1 MTDCRK
7 GTVIF
12 YILYNV
18 CNSLFFLH
26 HALVQPFLGC
36 LSFPSLS
43 DPSKKTKHYW
53 GVTSWPSLGW
63 IPTENAPGEFL
74 EQHLPPT
81 CGLLLASGILPLFPA
96 AAGKFLVKLGLV
108 WTLQADLISR
118 PRVWK
123 FSLSYRALPEPP
135 ASGNLWW
142 EQSCGLNIWA
152 DPSSKAPQ
160 GPGLVPSLN
169 SWLFAMYLFKI
180 AALEL

>member
-18 CNSLFFLH
+18 CNSLFFIH

-43 DPSKKTKHYW
+43 DPSKKKKKNTTEVSHHDL
-53 GVTSWPSLGW
+53 PLGGFLLK
-63 IPTENAPGEFL
+63 NAPGEFL
-74 EQHLPPT
+74 KQHLPPT

-118 PRVWK
+118 PGVWK

-142 EQSCGLNIWA
+142 EQSCGLSI
-152 DPSSKAPQ
+152 
-160 GPGLVPSLN
+160 
-169 SWLFAMYLFKI
+169 
-180 AALEL
+180 